1 MKANPRL
8 QGHPFFEFL
17 AVLTFSLAF
26 AIAYSFLPQFISP
39 QSVKAQQAVTLV
51 NAASFAS
58 DNILA
63 PDTIGA
69 AFGNFSTLNNTTYS
83 AATIPLPTTLGGVS
97 VAINGQPAGLG
108 FVGPTQINLV
118 VPSGVAD
125 GPATIIVTDQSGS
138 TKSGTF
144 TVVRSRPGIFT
155 ATTSPNSAPAA
166 LFTID
171 GVSYDSVSNPNG
183 TPKDLNAGT
192 QQQPTYLILYVTGL
206 RNTPAA
212 NPGDGNGVAESVK
225 VTFQGVEGIVEYA
238 GIAPGY
244 VGLDQINVRIPWALS
259 GLGNISVKVFAS
271 NGQGGFTESNQ
282 VTIRLGGQAPDI
294 VATPITPGQ
303 VVNGALTNQDY
314 VQDDGLNF
322 FFFDA
327 YSFQTNGP
335 NASVAIDLRSNDFDA
350 AVLLYRLQ
358 GNMLI
363 PVAADDYTGA
373 IGGPADGPDHAL
385 LFVVLPEQ
393 ATYVVLATTA
403 LSDPL
408 GIGTYRLLLTANAVT
423 TIQYGANLN
432 ANITSTDVQ
441 NGANTYFDAYSFTGQ
456 QGDSVRITMTTTA
469 PMLGP
474 FLLLNRNNGSF
485 VDVDENDQ
493 VLPTAMI
500 ETTLPQSGLY
510 TILAT
515 LYDPTVTGP
524 YTLSLQRLS
533 GGVAANAPARSREPV
548 SSWRRLP
555 SKALR
560 IDAESPLTRESFFES
575 MSRRRFVK

>member
-1 MKANPRL
+1 MKANPRPE
-8 QGHPFFEFL
+8 GHPFFRFL
-17 AVLTFSLAF
+17 IVLTLSLAF
-26 AIAYSFLPQFISP
+26 ALSYSSLPQSISF
-39 QSVKAQQAVTLV
+39 QSVSAQQAVTLV

-58 DNILA
+58 DNILS
-63 PDTIGA
+63 PDAIGA

-108 FVGPTQINLV
+108 FVGPNQINLV
-118 VPSGVAD
+118 VPHGVAD
-125 GPATIIVTDQSGS
+125 GQATIIVTDQSGS

-166 LFTID
+166 LYTTD
-171 GVSYDSVSNPNG
+171 GVSYPSASNTDG
-183 TPKDLNAGT
+183 TPKDLPAGT
-192 QQQPTYLILYVTGL
+192 QQQPTYLVLYLSGL

-212 NPGDGNGVAESVK
+212 NPGDPNGVAESVR

-244 VGLDQINVRIPWALS
+244 EGLDQVNVRIPWALA

-271 NGQGGFTESNQ
+271 NGQGGFRESNQ

-294 VATPITPGQ
+294 VAQPIMPGQ
-303 VVNGALTNQDY
+303 EVLGALTNQDY
-314 VQDDGLNF
+314 VQDDGLNL

-327 YSFQTNGP
+327 YTFQTNGP
-335 NASVAIDLRSNDFDA
+335 NASVAIDLRSNAFDA

-373 IGGPADGPDHAL
+373 IGGPGDGPDHAL
-385 LFVVLPEQ
+385 LFTVLQEQ
-393 ATYVVLATTA
+393 GTYIILATTA
-403 LSDPL
+403 LNDPL
-408 GIGTYRLLLTANAVT
+408 GIGAYRLFVTANAVT
-423 TIQYGANLN
+423 SIQYGANLN
-432 ANITSTDVQ
+432 ASITNTDVQ
-441 NGANTYFDAYSFTGQ
+441 GGAGTYWDAYSFVGQ
-456 QGDSVRITMTTTA
+456 QGDVVRITMTTSL
-469 PMLGP
+469 PNVGP
-474 FLLLNRNNGSF
+474 FLLLNRNNGAF
-485 VDVDENDQ
+485 VAVDENDTIE
-493 VLPTAMI
+493 PTATI
-500 ETTLPQSGLY
+500 QTTLPQSGLY
-510 TILAT
+510 TILGS
-515 LYDPTVTGP
+515 LYDPNVTGP

-533 GGVAANAPARSREPV
+533 GGGLAEAPAKSREPV

-560 IDAESPLTRESFFES
+560 LKTESPLTREAFFDQ